1 MGKVVLRA
9 SMSLDGF
16 MTGPDVGTEHPMG
29 RGGERLHE
37 WLFDESD
44 QGRQDAEIAREA
56 SAAVGSVVIGRRTFD
71 LGLEPWGDV
80 PFPVPC
86 FVLTRESRDDLPMAS
101 GTFTFVDGSL
111 PSALEHAQAAAGE
124 RDVLLMGASVG
135 QQFLDV
141 GLVDEIEIQLVPVL
155 LGAGTRLFDHLG
167 PEHIELERTEAIESP
182 HVTHLRFRVVR

>member
-1 MGKVVLRA
+1 MVIRRA
-9 SMSLDGF
+9 AG
-16 MTGPDVGTEHPMG
+16 TGEAAG
-29 RGGERLHE
+29 
-37 WLFDESD
+37 
-44 QGRQDAEIAREA
+44 A
-56 SAAVGSVVIGRRTFD
+56 SAAVGAVVIGRRTFD

-86 FVLTRESRDDLPMAS
+86 FVLTHESRDDLPMAS
-101 GTFTFVDGSL
+101 GRFRFVDGSL

-141 GLVDEIEIQLVPVL
+141 GLVDEVEIQLVPVL

-167 PEHIELERTEAIESP
+167 AEHIELERTAAIESP
-182 HVTHLRFRVVR
+182 HVTHLRFDVVR